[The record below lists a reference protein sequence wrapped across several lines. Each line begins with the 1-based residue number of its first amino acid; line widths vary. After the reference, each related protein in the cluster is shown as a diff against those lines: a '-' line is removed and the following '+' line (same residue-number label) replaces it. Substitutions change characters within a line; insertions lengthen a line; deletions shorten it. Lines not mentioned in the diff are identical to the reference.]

1 MLDEGGANC
10 ELGKLLARIASRDE
24 RQVANGLA
32 QIPGACTSPST
43 HQQRQTAV
51 DAWEWLPNTTRDK
64 NFRMTDYSFRPVNL
78 HDLQL
83 LRKWLATQEV
93 VRWWGDPEEQI
104 KLLQEDINDP
114 RMVMR
119 IVSLEGKPFA
129 YAQDYAVHS
138 WPQPHFT
145 SLPTGTRAIDSFI
158 GDPNMI
164 GRDHG
169 AIYLRLL
176 AVKLLE
182 AGAPLVAIDPDK
194 DNHRARRAY
203 QKAGF
208 QGETVV
214 ESNDG
219 QIVPMFF
226 VPRKA
231 QVLKVNLQ
239 T

>member
-1 MLDEGGANC
+1 
-10 ELGKLLARIASRDE
+10 
-24 RQVANGLA
+24 VAA
-32 QIPGACTSPST
+32 TPFYFA
-43 HQQRQTAV
+43 
-51 DAWEWLPNTTRDK
+51 
-64 NFRMTDYSFRPVNL
+64 TD
-78 HDLQL
+78 
-83 LRKWLATQEV
+83 
-93 VRWWGDPEEQI
+93 G
-104 KLLQEDINDP
+104 
-114 RMVMR
+114 
-119 IVSLEGKPFA
+119 
-129 YAQDYAVHS
+129 HS
-138 WPQPHFT
+138 SDRLVYW
-145 SLPTGTRAIDSFI
+145 R
-158 GDPNMI
+158 PNMI
-164 GRDHG
+164 GRGHG

-203 QKAGF
+203 QKAAF